1 MRSSPHFLRLPAS
14 GFTLLELLVVMA
26 VIGILT
32 VMSLSLL
39 SSKKGSE
46 ISLAGGIVSD
56 LANLARQNA
65 LAKNT
70 RTVLVL
76 AQVSESGVSRSAVSI
91 WDAANTNQ
99 LEKWT
104 LLPESVVATNASGFP
119 PPLTLP
125 CVFRGQNITNGDC
138 YVFYP
143 DGHMSEDQTQVAKLA
158 VQPRQ
163 GNPNDYYK
171 LVFNPLTGTSKVSR
185 P

>member
-1 MRSSPHFLRLPAS
+1 MDPA
-14 GFTLLELLVVMA
+14 FTLLELLVVMA

-32 VMSLSLL
+32 VMSLALL
-39 SSKKGSE
+39 SGKRGTE
-46 ISLAGGIVSD
+46 ISMAGGVVSD

-76 AQVSESGVSRSAVSI
+76 AQVNDGGALRSAVSI

-99 LEKWT
+99 LEKWN
-104 LLPESVVATNASGFP
+104 LLPESVVATNASGFS

-125 CVFRGQNITNGDC
+125 CAFRGQTITNGD
-138 YVFYP
+138 YFVFYP

-158 VQPRQ
+158 IQPRQ
-163 GNPNDYYK
+163 GNQGDFYK

>member
-1 MRSSPHFLRLPAS
+1 MKISPRFLRS
-14 GFTLLELLVVMA
+14 GFTLIEMLVVIA
-26 VIGILT
+26 VISVLT

-46 ISLAGGIVSD
+46 ITMAGGVVSD
-56 LANLARQNA
+56 LAHLARQNA

-76 AQVSESGVSRSAVSI
+76 AQVNEGGQPRSAVSI
-91 WDAANTNQ
+91 WDAATTNQ

-104 LLPESVVATNASGFP
+104 VLPETVVATNVSGFASP
-119 PPLTLP
+119 FTLP
-125 CVFRGQNITNGDC
+125 CVFRGQSITNGDC
-138 YVFYP
+138 FVFYP
-143 DGHMSEDQTQVAKLA
+143 DGHMSEDQTQVAQLSVRA
-158 VQPRQ
+158 RQ

>member
-1 MRSSPHFLRLPAS
+1 MKSFPHSLRSS
-14 GFTLLELLVVMA
+14 GFTLLEMLVVMA
-26 VIGILT
+26 IIGILT

-46 ISLAGGIVSD
+46 ISLAGGMVSD
-56 LANLARQNA
+56 LAHLARQNA

-76 AQVSESGVSRSAVSI
+76 AQVSENGMPRSAVSI
-91 WDAANTNQ
+91 WDAATTNQ

-104 LLPESVVATNASGFP
+104 LLPESVVATNVSGFSP
-119 PPLTLP
+119 PFTLP
-125 CVFRGQNITNGDC
+125 CVFRGQSITNGDC

-158 VQPRQ
+158 IQARQ
-163 GNPNDYYK
+163 GNASDFYK